1 MKDNV
6 PQPTAMASGKVA
18 HMIEWQSWN
27 TPSTGT
33 EGAVVTK
40 IPTSQREK
48 ERRIESE
55 MYSELSEGE
64 KEARFTA
71 GKSEQ
76 KKQFK
81 LNKSTRQ

>member
-1 MKDNV
+1 MKDKV
-6 PQPTAMASGKVA
+6 TKPTAMASGKVA

-33 EGAVVTK
+33 EGNVVAK

-48 ERRIESE
+48 DRRRESE

-71 GKSEQ
+71 GKSKHKNQ
-76 KKQFK
+76 LQF
-81 LNKSTRQ
+81 NKSICQ